1 MTKYEKRDDQ
11 KILASI
17 GTPPGWHLDHP
28 EFQWQRNLSS
38 FYDKVT
44 DVRSSMQPK
53 CKAIT
58 EEDLEPNLGQH
69 WDSSR
74 ITLGSYSTSKA
85 KNYLINSIE

>member
-28 EFQWQRNLSS
+28 EFQQQKMFHH

-44 DVRSSMQPK
+44 DVRSSLHPK
-53 CKAIT
+53 RKAHA
-58 EEDLEPNLGQH
+58 EEDLEPNHGQH